1 MGCVS
6 EKRLAGLALGL
17 VGLGLILGIHPWMI
31 AIYYTELGAREV
43 EAALRP
49 VFPDRL
55 APEQIQ
61 DPGRLAR
68 GIAHLRAALAWDPH
82 HLAARRWLARA
93 YAAQNQ
99 PDEALQIL
107 EPALLDFP
115 ADPRVALELGDV
127 LDMRGDVE
135 GAIRLYERGRIGS
148 RRLPLVA
155 NYLKRADDARRENL
169 DLAARLYQRA
179 LALDPGNLYASY
191 RLLEF
196 YRHLGD
202 RAGIEEMTGRL
213 RRFGSESVR
222 VRVDLDF
229 RLPRAE
235 ASAMIALVEDG
246 IWDLGT
252 LRRVIRAQL
261 ALAAEGLPG
270 LMVDQALEILR
281 ARRPQDPHWVFDQA
295 ELRHR
300 RGEKGQ
306 AESLY
311 RAALDLDPHLARAW
325 LRLGMLKED
334 EGTPE
339 ARREAA
345 AFYRRY
351 VEAAPDDLL
360 GWQRWLRACEG
371 LEEDPSCAG
380 STDGRRYFAER
391 TDDRRLAA
399 DLLGIPEPWL
409 GLGENQWAFGDF
421 EKWKGSKPQGWKWS
435 DMSNAT
441 PWAPGL
447 FLSIP
452 ETLEAYHGQVAA
464 RVDGL
469 WTEAQEGRESAR
481 AGYWSHSVLVEPGA
495 LHLLSFAY
503 RADLAPGSWIGIR
516 LSGYP
521 ELRLP
526 DTGGSWRY
534 VGIIARSPESDG
546 QVQLLWRLW
555 GEGEAA
561 FDAAALR
568 TLRIP
573 SDRVPADLPRMT
585 VR

>member
-1 MGCVS
+1 MDHVS
-6 EKRLAGLALGL
+6 GKGLAGLALGL
-17 VGLGLILGIHPWMI
+17 AGLALILGIRPWVL
-31 AIYYTELGAREV
+31 AIYHTEVGAREV

-55 APEQIQ
+55 APEHIQ
-61 DPGRLAR
+61 DPTRLAQ

-93 YAAQNQ
+93 YAAQDR
-99 PDEALQIL
+99 PAEALEIL
-107 EPALLDFP
+107 EPALRDFP
-115 ADPRVALELGDV
+115 SDPRVALELGDL
-127 LDMRGDVE
+127 LDMRGE
-135 GAIRLYERGRIGS
+135 AERAIQLYERGRIGS

-155 NYLKRADDARRENL
+155 NYLKLADEVRRENL

-213 RRFGSESVR
+213 RRFGPESVR
-222 VRVDLDF
+222 IRVDLDF

-351 VEAAPDDLL
+351 VEAVPDDLW

-371 LEEDPSCAG
+371 LEGDPSCAG
-380 STDGRRYFAER
+380 STDGRRYLAER
-391 TDDRRLAA
+391 TDDRHIAA
-399 DLLGIPEPWL
+399 DLLGIPEAWIE
-409 GLGENQWAFGDF
+409 LGENRLASGDF
-421 EKWKGSKPQGWKWS
+421 EEWKSSEPQGWNWS
-435 DMSNAT
+435 DMSNAA

-447 FLSIP
+447 FIGIP
-452 ETLEAYHGQVAA
+452 ETLEVYQGRVAA

-469 WTEAQEGRESAR
+469 WTEAQEGREPAR
-481 AGYWSHSVLVEPGA
+481 AGYWSRSVPMTPGEPY
-495 LHLLSFAY
+495 LLSFAY
-503 RADLAPGSWIGIR
+503 RADLAPGSWVGTW
-516 LSGYP
+516 LPGHP

-526 DTGGSWRY
+526 DTGGNWRY
-534 VGIIARSPESDG
+534 VGIIARSPEDG
-546 QVQLLWRLW
+546 QVRPLLRLW
-555 GEGEAA
+555 GEGEAV
-561 FDAAALR
+561 FDAVALR
-568 TLRIP
+568 ALQIP
-573 SDRVPADLPRMT
+573 REYIPADLPRVA